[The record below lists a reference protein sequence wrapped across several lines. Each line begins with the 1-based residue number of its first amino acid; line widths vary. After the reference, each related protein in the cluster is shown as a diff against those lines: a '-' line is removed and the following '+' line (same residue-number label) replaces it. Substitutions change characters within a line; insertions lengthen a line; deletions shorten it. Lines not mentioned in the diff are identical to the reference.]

1 MITHH
6 AKNDFNGDGRS
17 DILWLSDYGQ
27 TTVWLSGQIGGFT
40 TTSSFNQNISGNY
53 EILATGDFDGNGRS
67 DEAITGAP
75 ILGSVLPITS
85 TGSSFVT
92 QWIDANTQVGVGWHA
107 VGTGD
112 FDGDTNDDILW
123 RSDTGLLT
131 YWFGTPANNLGFT
144 HNDVSTVFVPTDWK
158 VASVG
163 DFNDDGRS
171 DILWRQDAGQLT
183 VWLGAANGTFVDN
196 SANASTFVAADWSVV
211 GTGDFNGDGYEDI
224 LWRQSGGQLTDW
236 LGTAAGGFTQNSA
249 NFSQFVATDW
259 HVVSLGDFNGD
270 HRDDILWRND
280 NGQLTEWLGTATGG
294 FTDNSANA
302 STFVPTNWHV
312 LDPLL

>member
-6 AKNDFNGDGRS
+6 PKNDFNGDGHS

-27 TTVWLSGQIGGFT
+27 TTVWLSSQNGGFVAS
-40 TTSSFNQNISGNY
+40 SSFNQNISGNY
-53 EILATGDFDGNGRS
+53 QILATGDFDGNGRS
-67 DEAITGAP
+67 DEAITGTP

-92 QWIDANTQVGVGWHA
+92 QWIDGNTQAASGWHV

-131 YWFGTPANNLGFT
+131 YWFGAPANNIGFT
-144 HNDVSTVFVPTDWK
+144 HNDTATVFVPTDWK

-171 DILWRQDAGQLT
+171 DILWRQDSGQLT

-196 SANASTFVAADWSVV
+196 SANASTFVASDWNVV
-211 GTGDFNGDGYEDI
+211 GTGDFNGDGCEDI

-236 LGTAAGGFTQNSA
+236 LGTAAGGFTQNSV
-249 NFSQFVATDW
+249 NFSQLVTTDW
-259 HVVSLGDFNGD
+259 HVASIGDFNGD

-294 FTDNSANA
+294 FIDNSANA
-302 STFVPTNWHV
+302 SVFVPTNWHV
-312 LDPLL
+312 FDPLL